1 MATKKPIAPPNLL
14 ITPKV
19 YDWRYQEQL
28 NNVNRLFF
36 GAVANQLNA
45 PVPYGAFYCSSTQ
58 DNPTANG
65 VNLVPFDSSLD
76 GPYHTAIGR
85 VTSRIYVA
93 ETGMYNVQ
101 FSAQANV
108 SAGGGAEKIT
118 VWLRK
123 NGEDVP
129 ASAGKVVV
137 NGPNSETMAAWNY
150 VLQMAT
156 GEYIELAWASPETHM
171 VLQAEDATDTVPSIP
186 AVILTICWVSYDRI
200 SRGLSQ

>member
-1 MATKKPIAPPNLL
+1 MATRKKTSPPNLL
-14 ITPKV
+14 IAPKA

-28 NNVNRLFF
+28 NNVQRLFYNS
-36 GAVANQLNA
+36 VVNQINSS
-45 PVPYGAFYCSSTQ
+45 VPYGAYYCTTTQ
-58 DNPTANG
+58 DNPTANE

-85 VTSRIYVA
+85 VTSRVYVS

-108 SAGGGAEKIT
+108 SAGGGADYI
-118 VWLRK
+118 VIWLKK
-123 NGEDVP
+123 NGKDVP

-150 VLQMAT
+150 VLQMASND
-156 GEYIELAWASPETHM
+156 YIELAWSSPETHM
-171 VLQAEDATDTVPSIP
+171 ILQAEDKTDTIPSIP
-186 AVILTICWVSYDRI
+186 SVILTIYWVSYLNI
-200 SRGLSQ
+200 STGLS